1 MKNCLEL
8 NKKKILEYQ
17 KNRDP
22 YLMIDYANK
31 VVPGE
36 LSEGYKDL
44 KEDEWF
50 FKVHWEND
58 PNMPGMLQI
67 ESLVQMCAL
76 SILTLDGNKGKVVY
90 LVGADSLKFYKKI
103 LPGERLNINTKI
115 LTFKRGIAKCY
126 GEGLVDK
133 QLACKASFT
142 LVLTD
147 KMIKM

>member
-1 MKNCLEL
+1 MLIL
-8 NKKKILEYQ
+8 NREKILEYQ

-22 YLMIDYANK
+22 YLMIDYATK

-36 LSEGYKDL
+36 ISEGYKDL
-44 KEDEWF
+44 KKDEWF
-50 FKVHWEND
+50 FKVHWPND
-58 PNMPGMLQI
+58 PNMPGLLQI

-90 LVGADSLKFYKKI
+90 LVEADKLKFYKKI
-103 LPGERLNINTKI
+103 LPGDRLYINTKI

-126 GEGLVDK
+126 GEGKVK
-133 QLACKASFT
+133 EQIACKASFT

-147 KMIKM
+147 KIIKI